1 MPQTGQEKVVVVQD
15 GTRLHYAVPVGL
27 QRRGALERVYTDWY
41 AKGGVFER
49 VASAVAGRIR
59 RGSGR
64 RLLERHSA
72 ELDARRVYRSAGLVV
87 KQARARKRFASPEAH
102 WAWCSETLGE
112 WILSRGFG
120 GGTAVHGFVRNI
132 SPGLCNTARSRGL
145 SVVVD
150 QMIAPMHEEHRQWEI
165 QRERFPEWATTPPGF
180 AASDAAAS
188 GAAAGHAAGH
198 AAGGVPEA
206 VQRIEEATWSAAH
219 HVTCASEYVR
229 RGLVEAGVGAE
240 KVTVLPY
247 PLDASRFSTAGGVR
261 VAGPRAVT
269 AGFVGAVGLRK
280 GVPYLLQVA
289 ARLPGV
295 QFELVGPM
303 TVPPG
308 VLGASPNV
316 SVVGTLPRSAIAE
329 RMAGWDMFV
338 FPSTCEG
345 SAVAVME
352 AMASGLPVVTSPNS
366 GAPIRD
372 GVEGFVRAYDDV
384 EGLAGAV
391 ERLAG
396 DRALRR
402 DMGQAGREAVAR
414 QTIDAYADGLLRIF
428 REIRKR

>member
-1 MPQTGQEKVVVVQD
+1 M
-15 GTRLHYAVPVGL
+15 
-27 QRRGALERVYTDWY
+27 
-41 AKGGVFER
+41 
-49 VASAVAGRIR
+49 
-59 RGSGR
+59 
-64 RLLERHSA
+64 
-72 ELDARRVYRSAGLVV
+72 
-87 KQARARKRFASPEAH
+87 
-102 WAWCSETLGE
+102 
-112 WILSRGFG
+112 
-120 GGTAVHGFVRNI
+120 
-132 SPGLCNTARSRGL
+132 
-145 SVVVD
+145 
-150 QMIAPMHEEHRQWEI
+150 
-165 QRERFPEWATTPPGF
+165 
-180 AASDAAAS
+180 
-188 GAAAGHAAGH
+188 
-198 AAGGVPEA
+198 
-206 VQRIEEATWSAAH
+206 
-219 HVTCASEYVR
+219 
-229 RGLVEAGVGAE
+229 
-240 KVTVLPY
+240 
-247 PLDASRFSTAGGVR
+247 
-261 VAGPRAVT
+261 
-269 AGFVGAVGLRK
+269 RK
-280 GVPYLLQVA
+280 GVPYLMQVA

-295 QFELVGPM
+295 LFELVGPM